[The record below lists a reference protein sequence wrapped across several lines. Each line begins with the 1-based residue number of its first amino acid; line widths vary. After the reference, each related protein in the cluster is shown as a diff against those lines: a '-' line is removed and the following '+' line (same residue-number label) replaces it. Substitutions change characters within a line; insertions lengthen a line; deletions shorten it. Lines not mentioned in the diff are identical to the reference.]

1 MENEHLNY
9 NGGIVIEKPG
19 LRLLLVL
26 HSLSVLLLFLSVS
39 YAGAD
44 EKADEKEVV
53 ARVGAYEI
61 TAKDLTERVQ
71 KLPPGLK
78 VRYETEEGKENLL
91 KEMVRI
97 EVFSREAQSM
107 GLHKDRDFQDRIAEI
122 TKALLAREYT
132 QKRLLA
138 RVKVSDKEAEDFYME
153 HPEEFREPEKIFAP
167 SLLIKIPVDAS
178 QDVVKEKEGEARE
191 ILERLKKGED
201 LSKLSEELP
210 EASCKSCKG
219 EPGYFARGALV
230 PEIVEDVFGLKIGE
244 ISPILKVKEGFI
256 IFKLEDRIPERGF
269 SFEEV
274 REQIIEQLRKE
285 KQKNEFEDT
294 EKKLFSKY
302 NVVFKKGQKSPTSKN
317 EKRY

>member
-1 MENEHLNY
+1 M
-9 NGGIVIEKPG
+9 IEKLG

-26 HSLSVLLLFLSVS
+26 YSLSVLFIFLSVS

-44 EKADEKEVV
+44 ENVDKKGVV
-53 ARVGAYEI
+53 ARVGAYAI

-132 QKRLLA
+132 KKIQA
-138 RVKVSDKEAEDFYME
+138 RVKVSDKEAEDFYRE
-153 HPEEFREPEKIFAP
+153 HPDEFREPERINAP
-167 SLLIKIPVDAS
+167 SILIKIPFDAS
-178 QDVVKEKEGEARE
+178 QNVVKEKEAEARE
-191 ILERLKKGED
+191 MLERLKKGED

-210 EASCKSCKG
+210 EAFCKSCKG

-244 ISPILKVKEGFI
+244 ISPILKLKDGFI

-274 REQIIEQLRKE
+274 REQIIEQLRNE
-285 KQKNEFEDT
+285 KQKNEFKDT